1 MREKLVKVEQECKLG
16 KINSSAADQQKVS
29 LCFYILYLY
38 IAEFSFLQMEILT
51 ALRQL
56 GEQLSQVE
64 LQFLEQNRE
73 TLQAFNNIE
82 FVQVKDDDM

>member
-1 MREKLVKVEQECKLG
+1 
-16 KINSSAADQQKVS
+16 
-29 LCFYILYLY
+29 
-38 IAEFSFLQMEILT
+38 MEILT

-82 FVQVKDDDM
+82 FVQVKDEDM